1 MTTIFIRRKKIIQ
14 SLLDAIGTLY
24 IMGMKSEFLIARE
37 WIENE
42 FKFDYQNIVR
52 PYFKTFEI

>member
-1 MTTIFIRRKKIIQ
+1 
-14 SLLDAIGTLY
+14 
-24 IMGMKSEFLIARE
+24 MGMKSEFLIARE

-52 PYFKTFEI
+52 PYLKTFEM